1 LLPAEPLRRRLTLG
15 ADTFTA
21 QVRSRRQRR
30 RPPEPE
36 PARLHLQR
44 RMIRKV
50 LRSPTAP
57 ATARI

>member
-1 LLPAEPLRRRLTLG
+1 MLRRRLTLG